1 MKIVQVAVVLG
12 MLMCSCYGSLVM
24 AQSVDAPEQK
34 RPTMLAHYMPWFVAK
49 PVNQTWGY
57 HWTMNHFNP
66 DEFEPPIAGTGTLPV
81 RQRSIASQYYPAI
94 GPYDSSDP
102 DVIEYHLLLMK
113 VAGIDGVIV
122 DWYGIQPCFDYPIL
136 HRNTAALIEQA
147 NKMGMKFA
155 VCYEDQTLGP
165 LIEQGL
171 VNESERVQHV
181 ASEIA
186 WLNEHWF
193 KLDNYVRLG
202 GKPVMLSFGNAG
214 LSNEQWTECIAGLTF
229 PIAYFSE
236 HHRRD
241 GATGAFD
248 WPIPGPGMEAV
259 DRFYQDSP
267 NWDAAIPV
275 VFPRF
280 VDFYGEAKVRES
292 YPDIADKNGETFHAT
307 LSRALASD
315 ADLAQIATWNDW
327 GEGTVIEPSVEF
339 GDRDLKHLQT
349 QLLGQQ
355 ADPTALALPA
365 QLLELRKS
373 KGATKNELDRVADWI
388 RTGDYATAQ
397 AWLRQR

>member
-1 MKIVQVAVVLG
+1 
-12 MLMCSCYGSLVM
+12 
-24 AQSVDAPEQK
+24 
-34 RPTMLAHYMPWFVAK
+34 MLAHYMPWFVAK
-49 PVNQTWGY
+49 PVNQAWGF
-57 HWTMNHFNP
+57 HWTMNQFNP
-66 DEFEPPIAGTGTLPV
+66 DEFEPNAVGKGTQSV
-81 RQRSIASQYYPAI
+81 RQRSIASEYYPSI
-94 GPYDSSDP
+94 GPYDSSDV

-122 DWYGIQPCFDYPIL
+122 DWYGIQPCYDYPIL
-136 HRNTAALIEQA
+136 HRNTTTLIDQA

-155 VCYEDQTLGP
+155 ICYEDQTLGP

-171 VNESERVQHV
+171 VKESERVEHV

-186 WLNEHWF
+186 WLNKNWF
-193 KLDNYVRLG
+193 SLDNYVRLG
-202 GKPVMLSFGNAG
+202 GKPAMLSFGNAG
-214 LSNEQWTECIAGLTF
+214 LSNEQWTECIGRLTF

-248 WPIPGPGMEAV
+248 WPIPGPGMDAV
-259 DRFYQDSP
+259 DRFYRDSP
-267 NWDAAIPV
+267 EWEAAIPV

-292 YPDIADKNGETFHAT
+292 YPDIEDADGETFRVT
-307 LSRALASD
+307 LARALASK
-315 ADLAQIATWNDW
+315 AAFAQIATWNDW

-355 ADPTALALPA
+355 ADPTALALPGK
-365 QLLELRKS
+365 LLEFRKS
-373 KGATKNELDRVADWI
+373 NGATKDELDRVADWI
-388 RTGDYATAQ
+388 GTGEYAKAKS
-397 AWLRQR
+397 WLRQR